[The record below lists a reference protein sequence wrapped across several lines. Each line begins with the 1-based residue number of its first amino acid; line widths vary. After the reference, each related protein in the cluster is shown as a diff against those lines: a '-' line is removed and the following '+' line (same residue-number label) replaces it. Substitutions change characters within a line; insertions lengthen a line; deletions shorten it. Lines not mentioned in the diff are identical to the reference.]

1 MLVPRLCLRW
11 RCGRISV
18 ELLVERWQKEDEI
31 AEVREPVKSFFLLFL
46 LMCIP
51 TGSVLRLSGVRATND
66 LPAWSIEWEPGRI
79 DRRLAHLCSF
89 AQYATL
95 PALSANSIEVFDSNK
110 SHTHTHTHTH
120 HTHTTRPYSRA
131 PSRALSLSNLENL
144 RGWSKSNRGILVACR
159 KCPAPSFA
167 RERTHARVVAFQCR
181 QCLFCLFLRRVFS
194 CRPDMLALECCS
206 IKWLS
211 PPTSC

>member
-1 MLVPRLCLRW
+1 MCLRW

-120 HTHTTRPYSRA
+120 TQHA
-131 PSRALSLSNLENL
+131 PTRALPLAHFLSLTSKTSVVGRGATVVSWWLVRSARHLPL
-144 RGWSKSNRGILVACR
+144 RES
-159 KCPAPSFA
+159 APM
-167 RERTHARVVAFQCR
+167 QG
-181 QCLFCLFLRRVFS
+181 
-194 CRPDMLALECCS
+194 
-206 IKWLS
+206 
-211 PPTSC
+211 